1 MEGKLFSHQSYKFY
15 YYKLHFCLNTS
26 IFKYVCNSL
35 IFSFSLIN
43 KLFYHINV
51 SFYILFDLQKLGNTF
66 NTHSGIKNWGLYL
79 IFFCIFW
86 KIRLNGLD
94 ICTSSYCFYL
104 RILFL
109 TQCFFTFFD
118 KKLNFSTLIF
128 CRNFSFIFF
137 RRITVVIF

>member
-1 MEGKLFSHQSYKFY
+1 MLYTQARSLNNLSFLEQFCEKKENVIVVEGKLFSHQSYKFY

-26 IFKYVCNSL
+26 ILKYVCNSL

-79 IFFCIFW
+79 IFFCIF
-86 KIRLNGLD
+86 
-94 ICTSSYCFYL
+94 
-104 RILFL
+104 
-109 TQCFFTFFD
+109 
-118 KKLNFSTLIF
+118 
-128 CRNFSFIFF
+128 
-137 RRITVVIF
+137 